1 MITFVTPQETKRT
14 NESTGVV
21 ERNVDL
27 KHYRKRIEGYNK
39 VKWFLILR
47 CKMSKQEVENMTLD
61 ELMEAYAAHEI
72 FMEEERKRTKR
83 DSQESSSTSRP
94 SKGRRK

>member
-1 MITFVTPQETKRT
+1 MPQEIKKI
-14 NESTGVV
+14 NESTGVI

-47 CKMSKQEVENMTLD
+47 CKMSKEEVENMTLD

-72 FMEEERKRTKR
+72 FIEEERKRVKK
-83 DSQESSSTSRP
+83 DSQESSSTNRLP
-94 SKGRRK
+94 RGKRK